1 MVAMVAMVAMDAMD
15 AMDAMRWVNAIDP
28 ALNPCYRGA
37 FPFQDGTFDQL
48 AHHRHVSRAQHA
60 GYRHGSPFDAL
71 NSRTLFSSFQ
81 RK

>member
-1 MVAMVAMVAMDAMD
+1 MVAMDAVVAMVAMW
-15 AMDAMRWVNAIDP
+15 WVNAIDP
-28 ALNPCYRGA
+28 ALSPCYCDA
-37 FPFQDGTFDQL
+37 IPFQDGTFDQL